1 MRVLSAS
8 YRAASTF
15 KPKETTIVTYAAFDA
30 LDYASQLEILKTLIG
45 DLRAIYSD
53 KLKEQRVIKPI
64 KVRNTEVKPRENIAA
79 YLRMEGRTY
88 KEVGQIMGIS
98 QERARQILRCHE
110 YHCKKEATWKTPTT
124 HEVATLLPYLDS
136 IKAIY
141 EQ

>member
-1 MRVLSAS
+1 MKVLNAS

-30 LDYASQLEILKTLIG
+30 LDCASQLEILKTLID

-53 KLKEQRVIKPI
+53 KLKEQRVIRPT
-64 KVRNTEVKPRENIAA
+64 KVRNAEVKERENAAA

-88 KEVGQIMGIS
+88 KEVGEIMGIS
-98 QERARQILRCHE
+98 QERVRQILRNHE
-110 YHCKKEATWKTPTT
+110 QHCMKEATWKIPTT
-124 HEVATLLPYLDS
+124 YEVTTLLPHLDS

-141 EQ
+141 KQ